1 MLWALDRV
9 TFRSIVLASRRAK
22 RQRFDAALDAMAVF
36 ATLTPDS
43 RAAMADCFAVER
55 FQVGPQTAVHAPR
68 HRHDH
73 TSWGDAVFV
82 IKCRSAYNNLPCKA
96 EHRCLRWCLLRP
108 NYSADETHP

>member
-22 RQRFDAALDAMAVF
+22 RQRFDAALESMAVF
-36 ATLTPDS
+36 STLTPDS
-43 RAAMADCFAVER
+43 RAAMADCLAVER
-55 FQVGPQTAVHAPR
+55 FQVGAQIVVHGPH
-68 HRHDH
+68 HRHNH

-82 IKCRSAYNNLPCKA
+82 TEWRSAHNNLPCKA

-108 NYSADETHP
+108 DYSDDETHP